1 MEAAVKSHLFRI
13 FSKYNFEQSDAS
25 FLSDLFDEIDS
36 RQSIKFNESKDFF
49 LNKNDK
55 VELIEKIANAKN
67 DTIKW
72 IVGIGFFQLIAI
84 IGALIAILK
93 AFGK

>member
-1 MEAAVKSHLFRI
+1 MEATVKSQLFRI
-13 FSKYNFEQSDAS
+13 FTKYNFEQSDAT
-25 FLSDLFDEIDS
+25 FLSDIIEEIDN
-36 RQSIKFNESKDFF
+36 RQASKFQDSKDFF

-72 IVGIGFFQLIAI
+72 FAGIGFLQLI
-84 IGALIAILK
+84 LIVAVLISITK
-93 AFGK
+93 STKG